1 MTDTF
6 TPWEWYSQYSEDQI
20 KLLRRINYNNNKMT
34 KIEKTIAKD
43 VEKIISIEKSKKDP
57 EEEDE
62 YILWL
67 A

>member
-1 MTDTF
+1 MNDIF
-6 TPWEWYSQYSEDQI
+6 TPWEGYSQYSEEQI
-20 KLLRRINYNNNKMT
+20 NLLRGINYNNNKIT

-43 VEKIISIEKSKKDP
+43 VEEIISIEKSKKDP
-57 EEEDE
+57 EEEGE